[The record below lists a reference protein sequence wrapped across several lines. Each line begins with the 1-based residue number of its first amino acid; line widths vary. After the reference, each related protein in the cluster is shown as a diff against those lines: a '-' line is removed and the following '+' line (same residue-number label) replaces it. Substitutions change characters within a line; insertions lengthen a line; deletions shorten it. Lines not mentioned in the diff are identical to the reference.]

1 MFMQRSDLVRASE
14 YRKTAAQCQQMAET
28 SPSPEDRE
36 RWFRIAD
43 KWIERAVECEH
54 AAALPAGDAFK
65 LDTPALNRLFERM
78 QADFA
83 VLQDASRR

>member
-28 SPSPEDRE
+28 SQSPEDRE
-36 RWFRIAD
+36 RWYRIAD
-43 KWIERAVECEH
+43 KWIARAVECEH
-54 AAALPAGDAFK
+54 AAAVPAGEAFN
-65 LDTPALNRLFERM
+65 LDTPGLNRLFARM

-83 VLQDASRR
+83 SVQDEPR